1 LTSLARRWAA
11 ALCLVTLVS
20 AALPASADPPASDR
34 NLTELQNTVI
44 NLLQAL
50 VDKGLLTREQ
60 AQQLVKQAQDKAAA
74 DAATAAAAGAAQAKE
89 DQNAVRVPYVPQVVK
104 DEISKQVATEVK
116 PQVEADLVRDNKLP
130 AWLQRVSVFGDV
142 QVRGQANW
150 YPSGNSFQE
159 ILNYNNVNAAG
170 GVTKTTYPYLN
181 TTYNEYFLRIRARL
195 GIMATLSDTLRAYVR
210 LASGSLTSIAGSES
224 QTLGQYGNRYT
235 IGIDQAYLV
244 WDSSPADTLP
254 IVTAMGGRIPD
265 PWFSPT
271 ELEFARDLTFEGIAE
286 TTRLGWGEGE
296 ADASHAYLTLGG
308 FPLLMSPLQA
318 SQSKWMVGAQLGT
331 NLRFND
337 GDDHLR
343 LAAAFYDYFNVTG
356 QQNAPFSTQLNYTA
370 PAFVQN
376 GNTMFNIANNPGDP
390 TTQLWALAAHF
401 RDLDLA
407 AQYEHRFDRYS
418 MAIAAQAA
426 RNYGYHLA
434 DIEALSGQSF
444 SAPQNKGYVAEF
456 SFGDPVIDRLGSWRA
471 AAGYRHVDADAVL
484 DAWTDADF
492 HQGGTNAT
500 GYYLWG
506 TFGLA
511 YNTWVRVR
519 YFSANELT
527 GPRYALDILQIDVAA
542 RF

>member
-1 LTSLARRWAA
+1 LTSLARRWVA
-11 ALCLVTLVS
+11 ALCLVTLAS
-20 AALPASADPPASDR
+20 AAPPVFADPPATDR
-34 NLTELQNTVI
+34 SVSELQNTVI

-74 DAATAAAAGAAQAKE
+74 DAAAAAAGNAAQAKE
-89 DQNAVRVPYVPQVVK
+89 DQNAVRVPYVPQIVK
-104 DEISKQVATEVK
+104 DEISQQVAQQVK
-116 PQVEADLVRDNKLP
+116 PAVEADLVKENKMP
-130 AWLQRVSVFGDV
+130 AWLARVSVFGDV

-170 GVTKTTYPYLN
+170 GVTQATYPYLN

-195 GIMATLSDTLRAYVR
+195 GVQAILTDTLRAYIR

-224 QTLGQYGNRYT
+224 QTLGQYANRYT

-254 IVTAMGGRIPD
+254 IASVLGGRIPN

-271 ELEFARDLTFEGIAE
+271 ELEFARDLTFEGIAQ
-286 TTRLGWGEGE
+286 TTRLGWGEGD
-296 ADASHAYLTLGG
+296 ADASHVYLTLGG
-308 FPLLMSPLQA
+308 FPMLMSPLQS
-318 SQSKWMVGAQLGT
+318 SQSKWMTGAQLGT

-343 LAAAFYDYFNVTG
+343 LAGAFYDYFNVTG

-370 PAFVQN
+370 PAFVQS
-376 GNTMFNIANNPGDP
+376 GNTMFNIANNPSNP

-401 RDLDLA
+401 RIADLA
-407 AQYEHRFDRYS
+407 AQYQHQFDRYS
-418 MAIAAQAA
+418 MALAAQAA
-426 RNYGYHLA
+426 RNYGYQLA
-434 DIEALSGQSF
+434 EVEALSGQSF
-444 SAPQNKGYVAEF
+444 SSPQNKGYVAEL
-456 SFGDPVIDRLGSWRA
+456 SFGDPVIDRFGLWRA
-471 AAGYRHVDADAVL
+471 AVGYRHVQADAVL
-484 DAWTDADF
+484 DAWTDSDF
-492 HQGGTNAT
+492 HEGGTNAG
-500 GYYLWG
+500 GYYVWG
-506 TFGLA
+506 TLGLA
-511 YNTWVRVR
+511 YNTSLRLR
-519 YFSANELT
+519 YLSGNELT
-527 GPRYALDILQIDVAA
+527 GPRYALDILQIDVLA